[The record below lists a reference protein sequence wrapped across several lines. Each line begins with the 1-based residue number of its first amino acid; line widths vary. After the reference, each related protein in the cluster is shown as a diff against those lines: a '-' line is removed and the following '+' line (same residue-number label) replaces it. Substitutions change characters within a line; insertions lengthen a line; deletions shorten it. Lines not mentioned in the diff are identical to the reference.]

1 MKRYLILSAAIAV
14 LGMLSCGGSTQD
26 NNQQKDTAKADTIS
40 KKITTPTFDRKFN
53 DYARFISGLPS
64 NSGSTMGKYD
74 SVKQVKDHA
83 VQFGKRW
90 DEMEKNRLSVMRKWA
105 KEELHPKV
113 DESLNTFYPF
123 SGPDFLHAVQF
134 YPNSKKYLFLANE
147 MVGDVP
153 AFEKMTQP
161 QVLNYLNSI
170 EKALGDI
177 FRRSYFITS
186 YMGSQIPAVKGVV
199 PIFMVFFARTGH
211 EIMNVELI
219 TLDANGNTISRSQNP
234 KGISG
239 VRFTFCPI
247 GKYDDVRTLEYFN
260 TDISNV
266 GTSGK
271 GGLKARP
278 EMVKHIEAFGKAN
291 TFVKAASY
299 LLHYETFS
307 TIKDLTQAKSVSLLQ
322 DDTGIPYRFLAKD
335 FNYFLYG
342 KYTIPVKNFSASG
355 HYQKDL
361 AKLYADSTKVKSLPF
376 SLGYHW
382 QDQNQNYM
390 LFVRKP

>member
-1 MKRYLILSAAIAV
+1 MKRYILSSMVIAT
-14 LGMLSCGGSTQD
+14 LGIISCGGSTENKSTKQ
-26 NNQQKDTAKADTIS
+26 DTAKSDTS
-40 KKITTPTFDRKFN
+40 KKAAVANFERKYN
-53 DYARFISGLPS
+53 DYARFIAGLAP
-64 NSGSTMGKYD
+64 NAGSSMAKYD
-74 SVKQVKDHA
+74 SIKQVKEHA
-83 VQFGKRW
+83 IQFSNRW
-90 DEMEKNRLSVMRKWA
+90 DEMDKNRLSLMRKWA

-123 SGPDFLHAVQF
+123 SGPDFLHVVQF

-147 MVGDVP
+147 MVGNVP
-153 AFEKMTQP
+153 EFEKMNQS

-219 TLDANGNTISRSQNP
+219 TIDASGKSVLRSQNP
-234 KGISG
+234 KGVSG
-239 VRFTFCPI
+239 VRFTFCPA

-266 GTSGK
+266 GTSGN

-278 EMVKHIEAFGKAN
+278 ELVTYIEAFGKAN

-307 TIKDLTQAKSVSLLQ
+307 TIKDLTQKKSVSLLQ

-335 FNYFLYG
+335 FNQFLYG
-342 KYTIPVKNFSASG
+342 KYTIPVKNFSATG

-361 AKLYADSTKVKSLPF
+361 AKLYADSSKVKTLPF

-382 QDQNQNYM
+382 QDKNQNYM

>member
-1 MKRYLILSAAIAV
+1 MKRYILSSMVIAT
-14 LGMLSCGGSTQD
+14 LGIISCGGSTENKSTKQ
-26 NNQQKDTAKADTIS
+26 DTAKSDTS
-40 KKITTPTFDRKFN
+40 KKAAVANFERKYN
-53 DYARFISGLPS
+53 DYARFIAGLAP
-64 NSGSTMGKYD
+64 NAGSSMAKYD
-74 SVKQVKDHA
+74 SIKQVKEHA
-83 VQFGKRW
+83 IQFSNRW
-90 DEMEKNRLSVMRKWA
+90 DEMDKNRLSLMRKWA

-123 SGPDFLHAVQF
+123 SGPDFLHVVQF

-147 MVGDVP
+147 MVGNVP
-153 AFEKMTQP
+153 EFEKMNQS

-219 TLDANGNTISRSQNP
+219 TVDASGKSVLRSQNP
-234 KGISG
+234 KGVSG
-239 VRFTFCPI
+239 VRFTFCPA

-266 GTSGK
+266 GTSGN

-278 EMVKHIEAFGKAN
+278 ELVTYIEAFGKAN

-307 TIKDLTQAKSVSLLQ
+307 TIKDLTQKKSVSLLQ

-335 FNYFLYG
+335 FNQFLYG
-342 KYTIPVKNFSASG
+342 KYTIPVKNFSATG

-382 QDQNQNYM
+382 QDKNQNYM

>member
-1 MKRYLILSAAIAV
+1 MKRYLILSVAIATLSV
-14 LGMLSCGGSTQD
+14 FSCGGSTEKGTA
-26 NNQQKDTAKADTIS
+26 QKDSSRTDTVQKKAE
-40 KKITTPTFDRKFN
+40 TPKFDRKYN
-53 DYARFISGLPS
+53 DYARFIAGLAS
-64 NSGSTMGKYD
+64 NAGSSMAKYD
-74 SVKQVKDHA
+74 SIGQVKEHA

-90 DEMEKNRLSVMRKWA
+90 DEMDKNRLSLMRKWA

-113 DESLNTFYPF
+113 DENLNTFYPF
-123 SGPDFLHAVQF
+123 SGPDFLHVVQF

-147 MVGDVP
+147 MVGNVP
-153 AFEKMTQP
+153 EFEKMNRT

-186 YMGSQIPAVKGVV
+186 YMGSQIPAVKGVTPV
-199 PIFMVFFARTGH
+199 FMVFFARTGH

-219 TLDANGNTISRSQNP
+219 TIDASGNTVPRSQNP

-239 VRFTFCPI
+239 VRFTFCPQ

-335 FNYFLYG
+335 FSYFLYG

-361 AKLYADSTKVKSLPF
+361 AKLYSDSTKVKALPF

-382 QDQNQNYM
+382 QDKNQNYM

>member
-1 MKRYLILSAAIAV
+1 MKRYMISSMVIAT
-14 LGMLSCGGSTQD
+14 LGIISCGGSTENKTQKQD
-26 NNQQKDTAKADTIS
+26 TVKTDTAKKAVA
-40 KKITTPTFDRKFN
+40 TFDRKYN
-53 DYARFISGLPS
+53 DYARFIAGLAP
-64 NSGSTMGKYD
+64 NAGSSMAKYD
-74 SVKQVKDHA
+74 SIKQVKEHA
-83 VQFGKRW
+83 VQFGNRW
-90 DEMEKNRLSVMRKWA
+90 DEMDKNRLSLMRKWA

-113 DESLNTFYPF
+113 DENLNTFYPF
-123 SGPDFLHAVQF
+123 SGPDFLHVVQF

-147 MVGDVP
+147 MVGNVP
-153 AFEKMTQP
+153 EFEKMNQT

-186 YMGSQIPAVKGVV
+186 YMGSQIPAVKGVIPV
-199 PIFMVFFARTGH
+199 FMVFFARTGH
-211 EIMNVELI
+211 ELMNVELI
-219 TLDANGNTISRSQNP
+219 TLDAAGNSVARSQNP
-234 KGISG
+234 KGVSG
-239 VRFTFCPI
+239 VRFTFCPA

-335 FNYFLYG
+335 FQYYLFG

-382 QDQNQNYM
+382 QDKNQNYM

>member
-1 MKRYLILSAAIAV
+1 MKRYMILSIIIAS
-14 LGMLSCGGSTQD
+14 LGMLSCGGSNNNKPQKQD
-26 NNQQKDTAKADTIS
+26 TGKSDTA
-40 KKITTPTFDRKFN
+40 RKTAVANFERKYN
-53 DYARFISGLPS
+53 DYARFIAGMAP
-64 NSGSTMGKYD
+64 NSGSSMAKYD
-74 SVKQVKDHA
+74 SIKQVKEHA
-83 VQFGKRW
+83 VQFSNRW
-90 DEMEKNRLSVMRKWA
+90 DEMDKNRLSLMRKWA
-105 KEELHPKV
+105 KDELHPKV
-113 DESLNTFYPF
+113 DENHNTFYPF
-123 SGPDFLHAVQF
+123 SGPDFLHMVQF
-134 YPNSKKYLFLANE
+134 YPNSKRYLFLANE
-147 MVGDVP
+147 MVGNVP
-153 AFEKMTQP
+153 EFEKMNQA

-199 PIFMVFFARTGH
+199 PIFMVFFARTGY
-211 EIMNVELI
+211 EITNVELI
-219 TLDANGNTISRSQNP
+219 TIDATGKSVLRNQNP

-239 VRFTFCPI
+239 VRFTFCPA

-266 GTSGK
+266 GTSGN

-278 EMVKHIEAFGKAN
+278 EMVKYIEAFGKAN

-307 TIKDLTQAKSVSLLQ
+307 TIKDLTQAKSISLLQ

-335 FNYFLYG
+335 FSCSLYG
-342 KYTIPVKNFSASG
+342 KYTIPVKNFSATG

-361 AKLYADSTKVKSLPF
+361 AKLYADSSKVKSLPF

-382 QDQNQNYM
+382 QDKNQNYM

>member
-1 MKRYLILSAAIAV
+1 MKRYLFLSAAIAV

-40 KKITTPTFDRKFN
+40 KKVTTPTFDRKFN

-74 SVKQVKDHA
+74 SVKQVRDHA

-90 DEMEKNRLSVMRKWA
+90 EEMEKNRLSVMRKWA

-113 DESLNTFYPF
+113 DENLNTFYPF
-123 SGPDFLHAVQF
+123 SGPDFLHVVQF

-153 AFEKMTQP
+153 AFDKMTQP

-211 EIMNVELI
+211 EVMNVELI
-219 TLDANGNTISRSQNP
+219 TLDAAGKTVPRSQNP

-278 EMVKHIEAFGKAN
+278 EMVKHIEEFGKAN

-307 TIKDLTQAKSVSLLQ
+307 TIKDLTQAKSASLLQ

-361 AKLYADSTKVKSLPF
+361 AKLYADSTKVNHCLSVWDITGRTKIRITCCL
-376 SLGYHW
+376 
-382 QDQNQNYM
+382 
-390 LFVRKP
+390 

>member
-1 MKRYLILSAAIAV
+1 MKRYLIFSFTLATMAV
-14 LGMLSCGGSTQD
+14 FSCGGSTEKKKTE
-26 NNQQKDTAKADTIS
+26 NPNAVKTDTAKKAADTN
-40 KKITTPTFDRKFN
+40 FNRKYN
-53 DYARFISGLPS
+53 DYAFFIAGLPS
-64 NSGSTMGKYD
+64 KAGSSMAMYEG
-74 SVKQVKDHA
+74 VKEVQEHA

-90 DEMEKNRLSVMRKWA
+90 DEMDKNRLSLMRKWA

-113 DESLNTFYPF
+113 DENLNTFYPF
-123 SGPDFLHAVQF
+123 SGPDFLHVVQF

-147 MVGDVP
+147 MVGNVP
-153 AFEKMTQP
+153 EFEKMTRP

-186 YMGSQIPAVKGVV
+186 YMGSQIPAVKGVI

-219 TLDANGNTISRSQNP
+219 SIDAAGNTVPRSQNP
-234 KGISG
+234 KGVSG
-239 VRFTFCPI
+239 VRFTFCPA

-266 GTSGK
+266 GTSGN

-335 FNYFLYG
+335 FNYSLYG

-361 AKLYADSTKVKSLPF
+361 GKLYADSTKVKSLPF

-382 QDQNQNYM
+382 QDKNQNYM

>member
-1 MKRYLILSAAIAV
+1 MKKYLFLIPSIAV
-14 LGMLSCGGSTQD
+14 ISMLSCGGSTGD
-26 NNQQKDTAKADTIS
+26 KKNADTAQKDTAA
-40 KKITTPTFDRKFN
+40 KKVATPSFDRKFN
-53 DYARFISGLPS
+53 DYARFISGMPAKP
-64 NSGSTMGKYD
+64 GSLLGKYD
-74 SVKQVKDHA
+74 SVKQVKEHA
-83 VQFGKRW
+83 AQFSKRW
-90 DEMEKNRLSVMRKWA
+90 EEMDKNRLAVMRKWA
-105 KEELHPKV
+105 KEELYPKV
-113 DESLNTFYPF
+113 DENLNTFYPF
-123 SGPDFLHAVQF
+123 SGPDFLHVVQF
-134 YPNSKKYLFLANE
+134 YPNSKQYLFLANE

-153 AFEKMTQP
+153 AFDKMTQP
-161 QVLNYLNSI
+161 QAMNYLQSI

-199 PIFMVFFARTGH
+199 PVFMVFFARTGH

-219 TLDANGNTISRSQNP
+219 TVDAAGKTVPRSQNP
-234 KGISG
+234 KGVSG
-239 VRFTFCPI
+239 VRFTFCPE
-247 GKYDDVRTLEYFN
+247 GKYNDVRTLEYFN

-271 GGLKARP
+271 GGLQARP

-307 TIKDLTQAKSVSLLQ
+307 KIKDLTIAKSSSLLQ

-335 FNYFLYG
+335 YNLNLYG

-361 AKLYADSTKVKSLPF
+361 AKMYADSSKVKSLPF

-382 QDQNQNYM
+382 QDNNQNYM
-390 LFVRKP
+390 LFVKKQ

>member
-1 MKRYLILSAAIAV
+1 MKRYIISSMVIAT
-14 LGMLSCGGSTQD
+14 LGIISCGGSTENKVTKQ
-26 NNQQKDTAKADTIS
+26 DTAKSDTA
-40 KKITTPTFDRKFN
+40 KKAAVGNFDRKYN
-53 DYARFISGLPS
+53 DYARFIAGLAP
-64 NSGSTMGKYD
+64 NAGSSMAKYD
-74 SVKQVKDHA
+74 SIKQVKEHA
-83 VQFGKRW
+83 VQFSNRW
-90 DEMEKNRLSVMRKWA
+90 DEMDKNRLSLMRKWA

-113 DESLNTFYPF
+113 DKSLNTFYPF
-123 SGPDFLHAVQF
+123 SGPDFLHVVQF

-147 MVGDVP
+147 MVGNVP
-153 AFEKMTQP
+153 EFEKMNQS

-219 TLDANGNTISRSQNP
+219 TVDASGKSVLRSQNT
-234 KGISG
+234 KGVSG
-239 VRFTFCPI
+239 VRFTFCPS

-266 GTSGK
+266 GTSGN

-278 EMVKHIEAFGKAN
+278 ELVTYIEAFGKAN

-307 TIKDLTQAKSVSLLQ
+307 TIKDLTQKKSVSLLQ

-335 FNYFLYG
+335 FNQFLYG
-342 KYTIPVKNFSASG
+342 KYTIPVKNFSATG

-382 QDQNQNYM
+382 QDKNQNYM
-390 LFVRKP
+390 LFVKKP